1 MPPTD
6 AVLLGRKDIGRTGN
20 GERMM
25 KSKLHD
31 DAMTELYRGDPAFAI
46 DVINDILEDNDQGE
60 LLNLMPDHQ
69 LGDIPS
75 LSTVNLAYQPLI

>member
-1 MPPTD
+1 
-6 AVLLGRKDIGRTGN
+6 
-20 GERMM
+20 MM